1 VQKFGRWCAAA
12 AKSLYYDA
20 QMSFFPPVT
29 SSGSRVPEKR
39 PRVVPKHVRHMIELM
54 VRGRPDDE
62 DCAPL
67 NFIEAG
73 RIAGIAPDR
82 ARRWLDR
89 PEVRSF
95 LRAERR
101 AFRDAI
107 CAGNEGHLAR
117 IRGGPNANAAVRAI
131 AVLEELDDAEMHPRR
146 GQVQQAGL
154 AIVLIDDRGAT
165 LRPAKPV
172 TTIEHEPSREPHRE
186 PDDAV

>member
-1 VQKFGRWCAAA
+1 
-12 AKSLYYDA
+12 
-20 QMSFFPPVT
+20 MSFFPPVT
-29 SSGSRVPEKR
+29 SSGSRLPDKR
-39 PRVVPKHVRHMIELM
+39 PRAVPKHVRHMIELM
-54 VRGRPDDE
+54 VRGKPDDE

-107 CAGNEGHLAR
+107 CAGNEAHLAR
-117 IRGGPNANAAVRAI
+117 IRGGPNAAAAVRAI
-131 AVLEELDDAEMHPRR
+131 SVLEELDDAETHPARR
-146 GQVQQAGL
+146 TVPSSPGL
-154 AIVLIDDRGAT
+154 LIVVE
-165 LRPAKPV
+165 RPVYERPKPL
-172 TTIEHEPSREPHRE
+172 IEHEPVRERE
-186 PDDAV
+186 PDDAA